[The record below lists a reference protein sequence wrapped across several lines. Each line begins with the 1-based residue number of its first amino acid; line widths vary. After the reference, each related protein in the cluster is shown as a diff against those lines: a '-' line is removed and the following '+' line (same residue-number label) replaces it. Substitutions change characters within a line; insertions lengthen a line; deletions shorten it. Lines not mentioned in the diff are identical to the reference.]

1 MDSKSQVMVALGAAV
16 GVNCIPC
23 FDHLY
28 GKAKEVGLADEDIR
42 EIVATA
48 YKVKSGAAG
57 FLKNAIDEYVAAVD
71 NGEQSCCQPASDC
84 AC

>member
-1 MDSKSQVMVALGAAV
+1 MDAKIQVMVALGAAV

-28 GKAKEVGLADEDIR
+28 GQAKEVGLADEDIR
-42 EIVATA
+42 QVVATA
-48 YKVKSGAAG
+48 YQVKNGAAG
-57 FLKNAIDEYVAAVD
+57 FLKNAIDEHVEPVD
-71 NGEQSCCQPASDC
+71 NTAQPCCAPTASC